1 MELIKSIIDKIKQLF
16 SGTEKKT
23 TTDIVTENVP
33 DVSLDEII
41 DRDKKRPVESVRYLD

>member
-1 MELIKSIIDKIKQLF
+1 MEIIKSIIDKIKQLF
-16 SGTEKKT
+16 SSTKNKT

-41 DRDKKRPVESVRYLD
+41 DRDNKRPVESVRYLD